1 MSKDVSIKLENVQD
15 FIEDKESERV
25 DNRYQGEF
33 YVKNEKLYLSYE
45 EEAEGMDDA
54 RTIIKIDP
62 ERERVLLM
70 RQSPAAMRQDF
81 VIGEKQDGY
90 FKTPYGEIEI
100 SIKTQKL
107 KIDIGEDT
115 GIIRINYQVFLGGS
129 LNAEHRL
136 KLNYKII

>member
-1 MSKDVSIKLENVQD
+1 MSKDVSIKLENIQD
-15 FIEDKESERV
+15 FIEDKESEKV

-33 YVKNEKLYLSYE
+33 YIKNEKLYLSYE
-45 EEAEGMDDA
+45 EEAEGLDGA

-90 FKTPYGEIEI
+90 FKTPYGEIKI

-107 KIDIGEDT
+107 KIDVGEDT
-115 GIIRINYQVFLGGS
+115 GIIKIDYQVFLGGS

-136 KLNYKII
+136 RLNYKIL